1 MSAIVVVIL
10 IIAILLV
17 IFTLQNSSEITI
29 QLFFWEIVNAPLV
42 LVLLGCIVIGYILA
56 AFYFYPRLWNLKNE
70 NKRIS
75 KQIKEFQK
83 KAGLGEG
90 SSSPDDDHPEGMSMD
105 DNENRS
111 SFFKD

>member
-29 QLFFWEIVNAPLV
+29 QLFFWEIANAPLV

-56 AFYFYPRLWNLKNE
+56 AFYFYPRVWNLKNE

-75 KQIKEFQK
+75 KQNKEFQK
-83 KAGLGEG
+83 KAGEV
-90 SSSPDDDHPEGMSMD
+90 SSNPDENHPEGMSMD
-105 DNENRS
+105 DNENSS